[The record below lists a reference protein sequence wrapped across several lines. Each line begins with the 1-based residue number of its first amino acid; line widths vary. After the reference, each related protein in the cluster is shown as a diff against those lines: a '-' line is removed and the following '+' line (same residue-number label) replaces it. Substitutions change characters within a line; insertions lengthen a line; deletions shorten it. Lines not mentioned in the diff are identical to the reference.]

1 MANTTNC
8 LVQVAN
14 QNEDVK
20 AQVAHLEQEMRKE
33 VSDLKSTVGDM
44 QKQKSLEPLPKDLC
58 VSYHTIYILYLC
70 VCGVAY
76 R

>member
-1 MANTTNC
+1 M
-8 LVQVAN
+8 QVVN
-14 QNEDVK
+14 QNEDLK

-58 VSYHTIYILYLC
+58 VSYLYSMHVC